1 MEINNNNRATR
12 ILNLIARL
20 ENMLLVGFLSGMIG
34 LAILQII
41 LRNVFQSGYTDGD
54 SMLRILVLW
63 VGMFGAVVATRERK
77 HIAIDVLTRY
87 ISERARTIVGLIVD
101 IFVFVICAILTG
113 YAVRMVMIDY
123 ADGGTAFSQ
132 VPIWM
137 MELILPFAFG
147 VITLRYC
154 MFIVLRIGELIN
166 GTRP

>member
-1 MEINNNNRATR
+1 M
-12 ILNLIARL
+12 LSLIARI
-20 ENMLLVGFLSGMIG
+20 ENLILVTFLSAMIG
-34 LAILQII
+34 LAILQIV

-87 ISERARTIVGLIVD
+87 ISERARSLVGLLVD
-101 IFVFVICAILTG
+101 IFACSVCAIIG
-113 YAVRMVMIDY
+113 WFSARMVMIDY
-123 ADGGTAFSQ
+123 EAGGTAFSQ
-132 VPIWM
+132 VPIWA

-154 MFIVLRIGELIN
+154 LFILLRLGELSA
-166 GTRP
+166 GGEA